1 MKKQKLEINNL
12 KDKIKELENRIDEM
26 EENINKIKEQS
37 SEDISTCHKLIYLAT
52 TDFIGSLTNK
62 NLISELKNWCYCD
75 TEIAYLEYSYDTI
88 LNLIKAGQVY
98 PNQVN
103 MLYSKIKNL
112 EEIERTIKKYGET
125 KNETNNLGK

>member
-12 KDKIKELENRIDEM
+12 KNKIKELENRIDEM

-37 SEDISTCHKLIYLAT
+37 RKDISTCHKLIYLAT
-52 TDFIGSLTNK
+52 TDFIGSLKNK
-62 NLISELKNWCYCD
+62 NLISELKNRCYYD
-75 TEIAYLEYSYDTI
+75 TEIIYPVEYSYDTI
-88 LNLIKAGQVY
+88 LNLIEAGQVY

-103 MLYSKIKNL
+103 MLYSEIKNL

-125 KNETNNLGK
+125 KNETNILE